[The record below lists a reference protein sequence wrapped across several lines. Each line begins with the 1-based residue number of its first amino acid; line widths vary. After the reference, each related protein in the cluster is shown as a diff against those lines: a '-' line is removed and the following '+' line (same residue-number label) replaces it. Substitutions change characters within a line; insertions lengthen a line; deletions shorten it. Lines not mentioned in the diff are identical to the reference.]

1 MSHTRRRLA
10 LQASIARSHAAEF
23 EARLEL
29 ARLLQADA
37 QVRIDR
43 LAAAGT
49 QKELERAFR
58 VNALACPTKV

>member
-1 MSHTRRRLA
+1 MDCTQTERRKMVTNPEE
-10 LQASIARSHAAEF
+10 EF

-58 VNALACPTKV
+58 VNALARPTKV